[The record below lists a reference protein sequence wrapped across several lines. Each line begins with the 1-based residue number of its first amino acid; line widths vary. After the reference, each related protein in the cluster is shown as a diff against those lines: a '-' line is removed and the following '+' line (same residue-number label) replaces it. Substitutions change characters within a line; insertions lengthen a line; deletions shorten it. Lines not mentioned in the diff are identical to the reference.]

1 MNFSTV
7 HEGHGY
13 KELTLPA
20 GPNGEWLMEKNALHL
35 WPRGDFMFMCCPDLD
50 GSHTC
55 TLFLSYKGLLKY
67 IIIRWGRE
75 LCQIKH

>member
-7 HEGHGY
+7 HERHGY

-35 WPRGDFMFMCCPDLD
+35 WARGDFMF
-50 GSHTC
+50 
-55 TLFLSYKGLLKY
+55 
-67 IIIRWGRE
+67 
-75 LCQIKH
+75 LC